1 MKRESFHQ
9 FRFGANMAKGPT
21 VCAAVAG
28 NPISHSLTPFLF
40 KKVAQHLQSR
50 DHTITFHTCEKIQHT
65 SLIDALAWG
74 HAKMTALAKE
84 DEGADPTKRE
94 IWLSITSPLKHQL
107 PIDSGI
113 EWPIGEPMLASVNQ
127 MRHDG
132 HVWNAANTDGAGL
145 LMVAREFGFDFNL
158 TDDLDC
164 PLLCMTGGGSTARAC
179 AAAWTEAGG
188 EIWWKEGRR
197 NLSPRGPWKD
207 SIVNP
212 RDVCDHVGR
221 RLHIDFDQP
230 AGSAPE
236 IKGERIDAGID
247 APVFLSVSYSDG
259 EFESVIENE
268 WGLFLDGRWLLAAQ
282 HLQGW
287 AHLYYP
293 PAADD
298 LPTLSELMDIL
309 ISY

>member
-1 MKRESFHQ
+1 
-9 FRFGANMAKGPT
+9 MAKGPT

-40 KKVAQHLQSR
+40 KKVAQHLESHG
-50 DHTITFHTCEKIQHT
+50 HTITFHTCEKIQHT

-74 HAKMTALAKE
+74 HAKITAIAKE

-107 PIDSGI
+107 PIDSGT
-113 EWPIGEPMLASVNQ
+113 EWSIGEPMLASVNQ

-132 HVWNAANTDGAGL
+132 HVWKAANTDGAGL
-145 LMVAREFGFDFNL
+145 LMVAREFGFDFNF
-158 TDDLDC
+158 TDDLDR

-179 AAAWTEAGG
+179 AASWTEAGG
-188 EIWWKEGRR
+188 KIWWKEGRR

-212 RDVCDHVGR
+212 RDVCDHIGK

-230 AGSAPE
+230 AGSTPE
-236 IKGERIDAGID
+236 IKGERIDAGLD

-287 AHLYYP
+287 AQLYYP
-293 PAADD
+293 SATDD

-309 ISY
+309 ISD

>member
-1 MKRESFHQ
+1 
-9 FRFGANMAKGPT
+9 MAKGPT

-40 KKVAQHLQSR
+40 KKVAQHLQSH
-50 DHTITFHTCEKIQHT
+50 DHTITFHTCEKISHT

-74 HAKMTALAKE
+74 HAKMTAIAKE
-84 DEGADPTKRE
+84 DEGAELGKRE

-107 PIDSGI
+107 PIDSGT
-113 EWPIGEPMLASVNQ
+113 EWEIGDPMLASVNQ

-158 TDDLDC
+158 TDDLER

-230 AGSAPE
+230 AGSTPE
-236 IKGERIDAGID
+236 IKGERIEAGID
-247 APVFLSVSYSDG
+247 APVFLSASYSDG

-287 AHLYYP
+287 EHLYYP
-293 PAADD
+293 QAADD

-309 ISY
+309 ISD

>member
-1 MKRESFHQ
+1 
-9 FRFGANMAKGPT
+9 MAKGPT

-40 KKVAQHLQSR
+40 KKIAQHLQSR

-230 AGSAPE
+230 AGLTPE
-236 IKGERIDAGID
+236 IKGERIEAGID

>member
-1 MKRESFHQ
+1 
-9 FRFGANMAKGPT
+9 MAKGPT

-40 KKVAQHLQSR
+40 KKVAQHLESLG
-50 DHTITFHTCEKIQHT
+50 HTITFHDCEKIQHT

-74 HAKMTALAKE
+74 HAKIIAIAKE
-84 DEGADPTKRE
+84 DEGSDPTKRE

-107 PIDSGI
+107 PIDSGT
-113 EWPIGEPMLASVNQ
+113 EWSIGEPMLASVNQ
-127 MRHDG
+127 LRHDG
-132 HVWNAANTDGAGL
+132 HVWKAANTDGVGL
-145 LMVAREFGFDFNL
+145 LMVAREFGFDFNF
-158 TDDLDC
+158 TDDLDR

-188 EIWWKEGRR
+188 KIWWKEGRR

-212 RDVCDHVGR
+212 RDVCDHIGR

-230 AGSAPE
+230 AGSTPE
-236 IKGERIDAGID
+236 IKGERIDAGLD

-282 HLQGW
+282 HIQGW

-293 PAADD
+293 QAADD

-309 ISY
+309 ISD

>member
-1 MKRESFHQ
+1 
-9 FRFGANMAKGPT
+9 MAKGPT

-268 WGLFLDGRWLLAAQ
+268 WGLFWMEDG
-282 HLQGW
+282 
-287 AHLYYP
+287 Y
-293 PAADD
+293 
-298 LPTLSELMDIL
+298 
-309 ISY
+309 

>member
-1 MKRESFHQ
+1 
-9 FRFGANMAKGPT
+9 MAKGPT

>member
-1 MKRESFHQ
+1 
-9 FRFGANMAKGPT
+9 
-21 VCAAVAG
+21 
-28 NPISHSLTPFLF
+28 
-40 KKVAQHLQSR
+40 
-50 DHTITFHTCEKIQHT
+50 
-65 SLIDALAWG
+65 LIDALAWG
-74 HAKMTALAKE
+74 HAKMTAIAKE
-84 DEGADPTKRE
+84 DEGADPGKRE

-107 PIDSGI
+107 PIDSGT
-113 EWPIGEPMLASVNQ
+113 EWTIGERMLASVNQ

-145 LMVAREFGFDFNL
+145 LMVAGEFGFDFTL
-158 TDDLDC
+158 TDDLEQ

-188 EIWWKEGRR
+188 KIWWKEGRR

-221 RLHIDFDQP
+221 RLHIDFDHP
-230 AGSAPE
+230 AGSTPE
-236 IKGERIDAGID
+236 IKGERIEAGID

-309 ISY
+309 ISA